1 MTLFI
6 DTTDNDLV
14 KITLLVKDKK
24 FSKQWRTRRLS
35 ETLMPQISAL
45 IEKNKKKISDLKK
58 IIVVRGPGFF
68 SRVRTGVAT
77 ALAYGLNIR
86 VAGVE
91 VGQKEK
97 KFSRL
102 VLPFYQKPPNITKS
116 KR

>member
-58 IIVVRGPGFF
+58 YLLLQKVP
-68 SRVRTGVAT
+68 
-77 ALAYGLNIR
+77 LNLP
-86 VAGVE
+86 
-91 VGQKEK
+91 K
-97 KFSRL
+97 KAKLMNGS
-102 VLPFYQKPPNITKS
+102 
-116 KR
+116 